1 MINLAL
7 VNNAPETSFDRT
19 TRLFAR
25 LFEGAAR
32 AGRVRLHPATLPGR
46 PPVACAGEVLPW
58 DLLVRSVPIHGLIVT
73 GAEPTTV
80 RLEDEPFWPA
90 LCALFDWAERRSLPL
105 VLSCLAA
112 QASVLHFDGIRRTRL
127 QHKRLGV
134 FRSDLACDDPLTH
147 GMAQRFDMPH
157 SRWNTLD
164 EDALASRGYRV
175 LARSCDDDVDMFV
188 RRRSATMLH
197 LQGHPE
203 YAPRTLLAEHRRDVD
218 RYLRGLT
225 PCWPGVPAAT
235 LNESGTERLAR
246 YRRDVELRDG
256 AAGRRGF
263 PALPHDA
270 LAPDRWSA
278 NAAALLGNWLDGL
291 AGEPN
296 PQARAAKAG
305 AEICMGGVS
314 DRLDHALGSDR

>member
-7 VNNAPETSFDRT
+7 VNNAPETSFDRI

-46 PPVACAGEVLPW
+46 SPVACAGEVLPW
-58 DLLVRSVPIHGLIVT
+58 DLLVRSMPIDGLIVT
-73 GAEPTTV
+73 GAEPSMA

-90 LCALFDWAERRSLPL
+90 LCTLFDWTEQRSLPL

-112 QASVLHFDGIRRTRL
+112 HASVLHFDGIRRTRL

-134 FRSDLACDDPLTH
+134 FRAGLACDDPLTR
-147 GMAQRFDMPH
+147 GVAQRFDMPH
-157 SRWNTLD
+157 SRWNTVD
-164 EDALASRGYRV
+164 EDALTARGYRI

-188 RRRSATMLH
+188 RRRSATVLH

-218 RYLRGLT
+218 RYLRGLA

-246 YRRDVELRDG
+246 YRHDVERQDG
-256 AAGRRGF
+256 AAGRCGF

-278 NAAALLGNWLDGL
+278 NAAALLRNWLDGL
-291 AGEPN
+291 AGEPAL
-296 PQARAAKAG
+296 QVRTARAG
-305 AEICMGGVS
+305 PDICMGGVP
-314 DRLDHALGSDR
+314 DRVDHAPGPDR

>member
-7 VNNAPETSFDRT
+7 VNNAPDTSFDRT

-58 DLLVRSVPIHGLIVT
+58 DLLVRSVPIDGLIVT
-73 GAEPTTV
+73 GAEPTAV
-80 RLEDEPFWPA
+80 RLEDEPFWPG
-90 LCALFDWAERRSLPL
+90 LCTLFDWAERQSLPC

-112 QASVLHFDGIRRTRL
+112 HASVLHFDGIRRTRL

-164 EDALASRGYRV
+164 EDALAARGYRV
-175 LARSCDDDVDMFV
+175 LARSCDDDVDVFV
-188 RRRSATMLH
+188 RRRSATTLH

-218 RYLRGLT
+218 RHLRGLT

-235 LNESGTERLAR
+235 LNACGTERLAR
-246 YRRDVELRDG
+246 FRCDVERRDG
-256 AAGRRGF
+256 AAGGRGF

-270 LAPDRWSA
+270 LAPERWSA
-278 NAAALLGNWLDGL
+278 NAATLLRNWLDGL
-291 AGEPN
+291 GAGPTLH
-296 PQARAAKAG
+296 AG
-305 AEICMGGVS
+305 AARTGAELCMGGVP
-314 DRLDHALGSDR
+314 DRPGCALGPDR